1 MLWKQS
7 GLLLLRA
14 SVRQR
19 VNISEKVT
27 TSANE
32 ANVVP
37 IAAVCDVVLVTSE
50 TVKPFRIFCVFV
62 CLFSRW

>member
-1 MLWKQS
+1 MLWKQR

-32 ANVVP
+32 ANLVP
-37 IAAVCDVVLVTSE
+37 IPTVCDVVLVTSQ

-62 CLFSRW
+62 CLFSR